1 MSKARRV
8 DRVVLGLDTE
18 APTAPSTVI
27 AVSEITATGFTIS
40 WESATDNQ
48 TEAKSILYKVYLT
61 NYSDPDDDWHLVAN
75 YMGLAGTCKHVFT
88 GLESAT
94 TYAFYI
100 EASDESGNVLTYP
113 GDGQAMSATTI
124 RAAVRP
130 PSTTVTRPET
140 GNTYTRPTSNNT
152 VTRPSSTTV
161 TRPETGNTYTRPTSN
176 NTVTRPSSTTV
187 TRPESGNTR
196 PTTERPLDSGR
207 VDYPIGKA
215 QWMDSAEE
223 TEDPSKPSRPHRGG
237 TRRR

>member
-1 MSKARRV
+1 MSKARRA

-27 AVSEITATGFTIS
+27 TVSEITATGFTIS

-61 NYSDPDDDWHLVAN
+61 NYSNPDDDWHLVAN

-130 PSTTVTRPET
+130 PSTTVTRPEPDK
-140 GNTYTRPTSNNT
+140 TYTRPTS
-152 VTRPSSTTV
+152 S
-161 TRPETGNTYTRPTSN
+161 

-223 TEDPSKPSRPHRGG
+223 TEEASKPSRPHRGG

>member
-1 MSKARRV
+1 MSKARRA

-27 AVSEITATGFTIS
+27 TVSEITATGFTIS

-48 TEAKSILYKVYLT
+48 TEVKSILYKVYLT

-124 RAAVRP
+124 RAVVRP
-130 PSTTVTRPET
+130 P
-140 GNTYTRPTSNNT
+140 
-152 VTRPSSTTV
+152 STTV

-223 TEDPSKPSRPHRGG
+223 TEEASKPSRPHRGG
-237 TRRR
+237 KRRR

>member
-27 AVSEITATGFTIS
+27 TVSEITATGFTIS

-130 PSTTVTRPET
+130 
-140 GNTYTRPTSNNT
+140 
-152 VTRPSSTTV
+152 SSTTV
-161 TRPETGNTYTRPTSN
+161 TRPETGNTYTRPTSS

-187 TRPESGNTR
+187 TRPESGNTYTR

-207 VDYPIGKA
+207 VDHPIGKA

-223 TEDPSKPSRPHRGG
+223 TEEASKPSRPHRGG
-237 TRRR
+237 KRRR

>member
-1 MSKARRV
+1 MSKARRA

-27 AVSEITATGFTIS
+27 TVSEITATGFTIS

-48 TEAKSILYKVYLT
+48 TEVKSILYKVYLT

-130 PSTTVTRPET
+130 PSTTVTRPEPDK
-140 GNTYTRPTSNNT
+140 TYTRPTS
-152 VTRPSSTTV
+152 S
-161 TRPETGNTYTRPTSN
+161 

-196 PTTERPLDSGR
+196 PTTKRPLDSGR

-223 TEDPSKPSRPHRGG
+223 TEEASKPSRPHRGG